1 MSTETT
7 AAVKYVNFELE
18 QYILDVFHEIYA
30 RVYSDSEGALKED
43 KFTEYCLEQLEAAGE
58 TEGMVVCNYVK
69 PNERGNIEIKVNGY
83 ALKDGYESLDLFI
96 TLFKDSSSLFNLKKS
111 ESDDLIK
118 YVTKFANASLKG
130 HLEDIDISHPAQAL
144 ASEIK
149 RCRETLDRINIFIL
163 TNGNVPSE
171 VPAGYKISGFEEINI
186 LFHVWDIERFHRL
199 SQSADNREPIEIH
212 FADIYPELI
221 PCLKMPV
228 KNEVYECYL
237 AIVPAKVLSILYSNY
252 STRLLES
259 NVRAFL
265 QQTAHNKGIS
275 DTIRGP
281 KSFMFLPYNNGLA
294 VTAAEVETEFSNSQL
309 YLKSVKDFQIV
320 NGGQTTASLF
330 HTEKKYKA
338 DLKDIYVQVKLT
350 VIRDQELKNVEVPNI
365 SRYANSQ
372 NKVSEL
378 DLSSNHP
385 FLQRLEKL
393 SRTTYAVDPENHN
406 HQTIW
411 FFERV
416 KGQYRELLSKE
427 PTRGKQEAFKHKYPI
442 AQKFVKSE
450 IAKYQNTWE
459 QKPYHVSLGAEKNYI
474 RFMEAVKK
482 EYVKKEPGRTYF
494 QDLIANAILFKTAEQ
509 LFGRKGKNPIG
520 DTNIRSFIVTYGLSY
535 FHYLVENRLN
545 LGKIWADQVIDDHLK
560 TEVFKVM
567 EFVNKFFNSH
577 PGTLISETAKK
588 KGTWDLLIEKPFS
601 VNESLIKHYL
611 MSNLEI
617 KQRELAE
624 TEPDS
629 LEEAQRYVDLSK
641 VTKPGLRFWDG
652 FSMWLRQQD
661 DFTAIQKNFASII
674 RDNLKKQH
682 VLSEVEI
689 RNGLRLLEKFNE
701 QNVPE
706 EYICSLSK
714 LSPADIVDPA
724 QLYTRML
731 AIPASGWKRVLDVG
745 EQTHTF
751 SFNEIAVIKTVIAKL
766 KVKEQ
771 IDIQRLQIVDEC
783 LKKLKRYNLDY

>member
-1 MSTETT
+1 MSTEPVAT
-7 AAVKYVNFELE
+7 VKYVNFELE

-30 RVYSDSEGALKED
+30 RVYSDAEGALKED

-58 TEGMVVCNYVK
+58 TEGMVVCNYVR
-69 PNERGNIEIKVNGY
+69 PNDRGNIDMKVNGY

-96 TLFKDSSSLFNLKKS
+96 TLFKDTSSLFNLKKS

-130 HLEDIDISHPAQAL
+130 HLEDIDISHPAHGL

-149 RCRETLDRINIFIL
+149 RCRDTLDRINVFIL

-171 VPAGYKISGFEEINI
+171 VPVGYRISGFEEINI

-199 SQSADNREPIEIH
+199 SQSADSREPIEIH

-265 QQTAHNKGIS
+265 QQTSYNKGIS

-281 KSFMFLPYNNGLA
+281 KSYMFLPYNNGLA
-294 VTAAEVETEFSNSQL
+294 VTAAEVETEFSHQQL
-309 YLKSVKDFQIV
+309 HLKSVKDFQIV

-350 VIRDQELKNVEVPNI
+350 VIRDQELKNLEVPNI

-427 PTRGKQEAFKHKYPI
+427 PTRGKQEAFKLKYPLG
-442 AQKFVKSE
+442 QKFVKSE

-459 QKPYHVSLGAEKNYI
+459 LKPYHVSLGAEKNYV
-474 RFMEAVKK
+474 RFMEVVKK
-482 EYVKKEPGRTYF
+482 EYAKKEPRRTYF

-535 FHYLVENRLN
+535 FHYLIGNRLN
-545 LGKIWADQVIDDHLK
+545 LGKIWVDQGVDEHLK
-560 TEVFKVM
+560 SEVFNVM

-588 KGTWDLLIEKPFS
+588 KATWDLLIEQQYV
-601 VNESLIKHYL
+601 VNEDALGHYL
-611 MSNLEI
+611 MSHEEMQL
-617 KQRELAE
+617 RELAD
-624 TEPDS
+624 TESDG
-629 LEEAQRYVDLSK
+629 LEEAQLYVDLAA
-641 VTKPGLRFWDG
+641 VTKPGIRFWDG
-652 FSMWLRQQD
+652 FGMWLRQQD
-661 DFTAIQKNFASII
+661 NFTAIQKNFASII
-674 RDNLKKQH
+674 RDKLKKQL
-682 VLSEVEI
+682 VLSDVEI
-689 RNGLRLLEKFNE
+689 RNGIRLLEKFNE
-701 QNVPE
+701 QDVPE
-706 EYICSLSK
+706 EFICSLSK
-714 LSPADIVDPA
+714 LYAEELVDPA
-724 QLYTRML
+724 QLYTRL
-731 AIPASGWKRVLDVG
+731 IAVPAPQWKRILDLG
-745 EQTHTF
+745 EQTHML
-751 SFNEIAVIKTVIAKL
+751 SFNEIAVIKTVISKL
-766 KVKEQ
+766 KMKEQ
-771 IDIQRLQIVDEC
+771 IDTKRLQIVDEC
-783 LKKLKRYNLDY
+783 LKKLERFKET